1 MKKYLFALLVAIL
14 ATTSVNAQQIS
25 VVSASGSTTLYNSLP
40 EAIKGASANSVL
52 YLPGGGFNIADSVII
67 TKKLTIIGIGHKSN
81 NDNADG
87 NTTIVGGLRFGV
99 GSSGSAVIGCYI
111 TDQVY
116 IGVDGEVDDVLVKQC
131 NAHSVDVNNV
141 ECSGI
146 VIYQN
151 YIRDDIAFT
160 KKGGE
165 ATIKNNVIGAGYY
178 GASIEGM
185 SSGVIE
191 NNIIMGGA
199 YYGYFLKDVT
209 TAIITGNILI
219 RTGTPSCGSLTSNGN
234 ACLNGTWG
242 DYPIKITAV
251 DWDSV
256 FEKWNNGAI
265 NPNSNFHF
273 KEAFASYEH
282 QVGIYAGDSFVDSQ
296 LPPTPRIVAKKIP
309 DQTDASGKLSIKVRV
324 KASE

>member
-1 MKKYLFALLVAIL
+1 MKKILFALFVAYL
-14 ATTSVNAQQIS
+14 ATINVSAQQIS
-25 VVSASGSTTLYNSLP
+25 VVSSGGSTTLYNSLP
-40 EAIKGASANSVL
+40 EAIKGASANSVV

-116 IGVDGEVDDVLVKQC
+116 IGVDGEVDDILVKQC
-131 NAHSVDVNNV
+131 NAFSVDVNNV

-165 ATIKNNVIGAGYY
+165 ATIKNNVIGGSYY
-178 GASIEGM
+178 DSSISGM

-199 YYGYFLKDVT
+199 YYGRFLSDVT
-209 TAIITGNILI
+209 TAIITGNIII
-219 RTGTPSCGSLTSNGN
+219 RTGTLRCGTLTSYGN

-242 DYPIKITAV
+242 DYPIKITA
-251 DWDSV
+251 DSWNAV
-256 FEKWNNGAI
+256 FKNWNNGAI
-265 NPNSNFHF
+265 NPTSNFHF
-273 KEAFASYEH
+273 GETFNEYER
-282 QVGIYAGDSFVDSQ
+282 QVGIYAGDGFVDAQ

-309 DQTDASGKLSIKVRV
+309 DETDASGKLSIKVRV